1 VQDLKSVTFTRN
13 RNAIEEI
20 FLKASRIQALA
31 MGLVYFLTEILKE
44 QKSQPED
51 GFSKYME
58 WAVGVAKDTLQAG
71 IDVVTSL

>member
-1 VQDLKSVTFTRN
+1 
-13 RNAIEEI
+13 
-20 FLKASRIQALA
+20 